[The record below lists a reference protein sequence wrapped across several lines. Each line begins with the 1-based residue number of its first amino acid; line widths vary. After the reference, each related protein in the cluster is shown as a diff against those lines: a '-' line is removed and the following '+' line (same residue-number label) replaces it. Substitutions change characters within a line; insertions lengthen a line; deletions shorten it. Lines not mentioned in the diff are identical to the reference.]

1 MGTRGYRVYR
11 HKGYYHV
18 HYNHY
23 DSYPSGLGVKV
34 ASEVP
39 LGDEEVYQKWLKKLR
54 EALDHHFEQNREL
67 IGTESGAYY
76 ISTEA
81 PSNDLWIEW
90 MYEIDLDHEVFLV
103 DSRPLFALNNMPAT
117 EDSFIEYIGFDSYGN
132 RSYKSS
138 TPIKHIYNWKSTPP
152 KVDDQVIHRYNARQT
167 PNSGHAAIP
176 KLFGSSGP
184 VGDCE
189 TVRIALYE
197 ALVAAMM
204 QNHGFVGGIFAL
216 ETASDRTQIS
226 TALLCRGVELIQLAF
241 GRTLLCKTY
250 ERPPPTQSEFSWLA
264 TNVCL
269 RITTHLDDERHL
281 KKSVL
286 ELVDEIEAKP
296 RSAATFGV
304 LFSFFHCVVVCTDL
318 QGGFHSTAALQFL
331 PSFHAT
337 SPSTPGITAIAR
349 LAYHCLDI
357 GSVTTETKIPSDH
370 FLHDVPLEVLEL
382 IVRLLGP
389 SDLQN
394 LCTVIPLFEPAAEYL
409 LRYPHIEDYRLIE
422 HLPFRNDED
431 SDIRTL
437 TSVLKKRFSAV
448 RAGSSPCV
456 LAVGIGG
463 TRLSVDISSG
473 GDEAAAL
480 WWGIE
485 EVNSKGSEKSDS
497 EIDAALS

>member
-1 MGTRGYRVYR
+1 MEEEEEEEEEEEVGIFRAPRASGYKVYR

-18 HYNHY
+18 HPLHFA
-23 DSYPSGLGVKV
+23 SYPDGLGVVV
-34 ASEVP
+34 AGEVP
-39 LGDEEVYQKWLKKLR
+39 IGPEEAYQNWLKKLR
-54 EALDHHFEQNREL
+54 EELDHQLDQNREL
-67 IGTESGAYY
+67 IGIDPESSAYF

-81 PSNDLWIEW
+81 PSNDQWIEW
-90 MYEIDLDHEVFLV
+90 IYEIDLDHEVFLV

-117 EDSFIEYIGFDSYGN
+117 DDEFVEYIGFDSYGN

-152 KVDDQVIHRYNARQT
+152 KVDDQVVHRYNARQT
-167 PNSGHAAIP
+167 LNSGHAAIP
-176 KLFGSSGP
+176 KLLGSSGP
-184 VGDCE
+184 VDDCE

-204 QNHGFVGGIFAL
+204 ENRGFAAGNFSL

-226 TALLCRGVELIQLAF
+226 TALLCRGIELVQLAF

-250 ERPPPTQSEFSWLA
+250 ERPPATQSEFSWLA

-331 PSFHAT
+331 P
-337 SPSTPGITAIAR
+337 
-349 LAYHCLDI
+349 
-357 GSVTTETKIPSDH
+357 VTTETKIPSDH

-394 LCTVIPLFEPAAEYL
+394 LCTAIPLFEPAAEYL
-409 LRYPHIEDYRLIE
+409 LRYPHIEDYRLDN
-422 HLPFRNDED
+422 RDDED
-431 SDIRTL
+431 SDICTL

-448 RAGSSPCV
+448 RAGSSPCI

-463 TRLSVDISSG
+463 TSLCVEISSG
-473 GDEAAAL
+473 GDDAAL

-485 EVNSKGSEKSDS
+485 EVNSKGSEKGDS
-497 EIDAALS
+497 EVDAAFS